1 METSDKSAMDQA
13 YFTDSNSPNVALTLE
28 QLDYDNAKFPMAG
41 RDQAAIQA
49 LNPSETYV
57 VQYSEEEDDDEA
69 PFWGTITRLPDD
81 TTVRALVRNGAVLGM
96 AFDDAAARQDAMDR
110 GADPAD
116 VAAGEYVDGTLA
128 ALSGWGDVLIGPE
141 SVGVAPDGRVCRIDV
156 VGDADDEERS
166 FVIDESWINAAG
178 ITFVLAD
185 GGKAGRY
192 FEMTA
197 SEGSARACF
206 CREEALAFAEYLRS
220 AGVDA
225 RPLKLTVLHARVVA
239 TGILIEGDPMLEA
252 GGIQPVVLPRAE
264 CERVAA
270 FLVAEA
276 PKTNMLVDYFGPE
289 EAEIFMAAWAWRDA
303 PAGSEPAKGGS

>member
-1 METSDKSAMDQA
+1 METRRKSVMAPA

-28 QLDYDNAKFPMAG
+28 QVDYDPAKFPLDP
-41 RDQAAIQA
+41 RDEAAIEG
-49 LNPSETYV
+49 LVPGETYV
-57 VQYSEEEDDDEA
+57 VQYAEEDDDGEA

-96 AFDDAAARQDAMDR
+96 AFDDAAARQDAVDR
-110 GADPAD
+110 GADPTD

-141 SVGVAPDGRVCRIDV
+141 SVALAPDGCVRRID

-166 FVIDESWINAAG
+166 FVIDESWIDAAG
-178 ITFVLAD
+178 ISFVLAD

-192 FEMTA
+192 VEMTA
-197 SEGSARACF
+197 SKGSTRACF

-225 RPLKLTVLHARVVA
+225 RPLTLTVLHATVVA
-239 TGILIEGDPMLEA
+239 TGILIEADPMLEA
-252 GGIQPVVLPRAE
+252 VGIRPVVLPRAE

-270 FLVAEA
+270 FLVAKA
-276 PKTNMLVDYFGPE
+276 PKTNPLVDYFGPE

-303 PAGSEPAKGGS
+303 PAGSEPANGGS